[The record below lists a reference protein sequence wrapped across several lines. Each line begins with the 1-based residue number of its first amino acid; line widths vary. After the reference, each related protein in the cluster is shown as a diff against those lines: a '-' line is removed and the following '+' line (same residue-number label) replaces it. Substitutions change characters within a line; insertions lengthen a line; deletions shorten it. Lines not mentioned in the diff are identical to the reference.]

1 MNLEDVNFDYFPLS
15 PYKNKDWVSAGHLL
29 GTGTIATQ
37 NRVYLSCEEAKK
49 VIHKLGIKSIKEW
62 NIYCKSG
69 NKPDNI
75 PNGPHQ
81 VYKNKGWKSWGDF
94 LGTGYIAN
102 RNRTYLSCEEA
113 KKVIHKLG
121 IKSKKEWHEHV
132 KSGKNPNNIPNDP
145 CSAYKNKGWKGWGD
159 WLGTGTIA
167 NQNRVFL
174 SCEEAKK
181 VIHKL
186 GIKSQKEW
194 KEYCKSGNKPDN
206 IPNDP
211 CSAYK
216 NKGWKGWG
224 DFLGTGYIA
233 NRNRTYL
240 SCEEAKKVIH
250 KLGIKSK
257 KEWQIYSKS
266 ERPDNIPSS
275 PNRIYKNKGWKGFGD
290 WLGTGYIATFN
301 RVYLSCEE
309 AKKVI
314 HKLGIKS
321 QKEWYI
327 YCKSGNK
334 PDNIPSSP
342 RRIYKNKGWE
352 GWKDFLG
359 Y

>member
-81 VYKNKGWKSWGDF
+81 VYKNKGWKS
-94 LGTGYIAN
+94 
-102 RNRTYLSCEEA
+102 
-113 KKVIHKLG
+113 
-121 IKSKKEWHEHV
+121 
-132 KSGKNPNNIPNDP
+132 
-145 CSAYKNKGWKGWGD
+145 
-159 WLGTGTIA
+159 
-167 NQNRVFL
+167 
-174 SCEEAKK
+174 
-181 VIHKL
+181 
-186 GIKSQKEW
+186 
-194 KEYCKSGNKPDN
+194 
-206 IPNDP
+206 
-211 CSAYK
+211 
-216 NKGWKGWG
+216 WG